1 VELGGAR
8 WPGIGGGAGELGRL
22 QVGDGADSR
31 GSVVRGMRER
41 RPAREGVNQ
50 KGKRT
55 STNAPSTCGL
65 ARPVG
70 LDSARERREA
80 SRSRL
85 GRRPVGPQGQPGQK

>member
-1 VELGGAR
+1 
-8 WPGIGGGAGELGRL
+8 
-22 QVGDGADSR
+22 VGDGADSR

-55 STNAPSTCGL
+55 STNAPLTRGP
-65 ARPVG
+65 ARPAG

-80 SRSRL
+80 SGSRL